1 MTLYGDYEKRN
12 IKLYKKSKKSLLIK
26 ELNYIDS
33 VINNLSENKSIYSNI
48 EEAFCRIKDIK
59 NTIKRLEQKNLL
71 DEIELFEI
79 KNFVINSNVIKVNY
93 DKLNLDIDY
102 INFKCSDEII
112 KILDPDDLKL
122 PTFKIYDS
130 YSNKLKEIREEKLNI
145 EKQIFSTKDSEL
157 IKKLKDKRL
166 DIIVEEEKEEL
177 IIKEN
182 ISYKL
187 YKFLDIFKENIKS
200 IGKFDFLLSKAKLA
214 IKYNAIKPEIN
225 NENNIFIKDA
235 INPYIVDI
243 LKRSNKNYT
252 PISIEI
258 EKNVTLIT
266 GANMGGKSISMKN
279 IVLNLLLFQCGFYVF
294 AEKANLPVLDFVY
307 IISDDM
313 QDVDK
318 GLSTFGAEIIKLRQ
332 ILKLINIQDGFI
344 ALDEFARGTN
354 PKEGK
359 ILIKSICKY
368 LKSFNSIALIST
380 HFDDI
385 VEEYIDH
392 YQVIGLKN
400 VNFKSLKHKIDLNKS
415 KSVDI
420 LQENMDYRLEKVSIE
435 KEIPKD
441 AINICTLLG
450 IQNDFMDIVY
460 QQI

>member
-12 IKLYKKSKKSLLIK
+12 IKIYKKSKKDLLIK
-26 ELNYIDS
+26 ELNYIENT
-33 VINNLSENKSIYSNI
+33 IKNLSENKSTYSNI

-59 NTIKRLEQKNLL
+59 NTVKRLEQKNLL

-79 KNFVINSNVIKVNY
+79 KNFVINANIIKSNY
-93 DKLNLDIDY
+93 DKLELNIDY
-102 INFKCSDEII
+102 INFKSCEEII
-112 KILDPDDLKL
+112 NILDPDDLKL

-130 YSNKLKEIREEKLNI
+130 YSDKLKEIRKVKLDI
-145 EKQIFSTKDSEL
+145 EKQIFSTKDSQL
-157 IKKLKDKRL
+157 IADLKAKRL
-166 DIIVEEEKEEL
+166 DIIVEEEQEEL
-177 IIKEN
+177 KVKEK
-182 ISYKL
+182 ISKEL
-187 YKFLDIFKENIKS
+187 YEFLDVFKMNINS

-214 IKYNAIKPEIN
+214 IKHDAIKPSIN
-225 NENNIFIKDA
+225 DENNIFIKDA

-243 LKRSNKNYT
+243 LKRSEKKYT
-252 PISIEI
+252 PISIDI

-294 AEKANLPVLDFVY
+294 AKEANLPVLDFVY

-313 QDVDK
+313 QNIDK

-332 ILKLINIQDGFI
+332 ILKLINMQDGFI

-368 LKSFNSIALIST
+368 LKNFNSIALIST

-385 VEEYIDH
+385 VEDYIDH
-392 YQVIGLKN
+392 YQVVGLKN
-400 VNFKSLKHKIDLNKS
+400 VNFESLKYKIDLNKS

-450 IQNDFMDIVY
+450 IQKDFMEIVY

>member
-1 MTLYGDYEKRN
+1 M
-12 IKLYKKSKKSLLIK
+12 LIK

-79 KNFVINSNVIKVNY
+79 KNFVINSNIIKVNY

>member
-1 MTLYGDYEKRN
+1 M
-12 IKLYKKSKKSLLIK
+12 LIK

-33 VINNLSENKSIYSNI
+33 VIKNLSENKSIYSNI

-59 NTIKRLEQKNLL
+59 NTIKRLEQKSLL

-79 KNFVINSNVIKVNY
+79 KNFVINSNIIKVNY

>member
-1 MTLYGDYEKRN
+1 M
-12 IKLYKKSKKSLLIK
+12 LIK

-33 VINNLSENKSIYSNI
+33 VIKNLSENKSIYSNI

>member
-1 MTLYGDYEKRN
+1 MTLYGDYEKKN
-12 IKLYKKSKKSLLIK
+12 IKLYKKSKKELLIK
-26 ELNYIDS
+26 ELNYIEIIIKS
-33 VINNLSENKSIYSNI
+33 LSENKSIYSNI
-48 EEAFCRIKDIK
+48 EESFCRIKDIK
-59 NTIKRLEQKNLL
+59 NTIKRLEEKNLL

-79 KNFVINSNVIKVNY
+79 KNFVINSNLIKENY
-93 DKLNLDIDY
+93 DKLNLNIDY
-102 INFKCSDEII
+102 IKLKSSNKVI
-112 KILDPDDLKL
+112 KILDPDNLKL

-130 YSNKLKEIREEKLNI
+130 YSNKLKEIREKKLNI

-157 IKKLKDKRL
+157 IKKLKADRL

-177 IIKEN
+177 IVKKE
-182 ISYKL
+182 ISDEL

-200 IGKFDFLLSKAKLA
+200 IGKLDFLLAKAKLA
-214 IKYNAIKPEIN
+214 IKYNAIKPKIN

-243 LKRSNKNYT
+243 LNKSKKSYT
-252 PISIEI
+252 PISICI
-258 EKNVTLIT
+258 EKKVTLIT

-279 IVLNLLLFQCGFYVF
+279 IVLNLLLFQCGFYIF
-294 AEKANLPVLDFVY
+294 AKEANLPVLDFVY

-313 QDVDK
+313 QNVNQ

-368 LKSFNSIALIST
+368 LKHFNSIALIST

-385 VEEYIDH
+385 LEEDIDH
-392 YQVIGLKN
+392 YQVVGLRN
-400 VNFKSLKHKIDLNKS
+400 VNFESLKYKIDLNKN

-420 LQENMDYRLEKVSIE
+420 LQENMDYRLERVSLK

-450 IQNDFMDIVY
+450 IQKDFMDIVY
-460 QQI
+460 EQI

>member
-1 MTLYGDYEKRN
+1 MTFYGEYEKKN
-12 IKLYKKSKKSLLIK
+12 IKIYKKAKKDLLIN
-26 ELNYIDS
+26 ELNYIECIIKD
-33 VINNLSENKSIYSNI
+33 LSENKAIYSNI
-48 EEAFCRIKDIK
+48 EESFCRIKDIK
-59 NTIKRLEQKNLL
+59 NTIKRLEEKSLL

-79 KNFVINSNVIKVNY
+79 KNFVINSNVIKENY
-93 DKLNLDIDY
+93 AKLGLDIDY
-102 INFKCSDEII
+102 INFKCSDKII
-112 KILDPDDLKL
+112 KILDPDNLKL

-130 YSNKLKEIREEKLNI
+130 YSIALKEIREKKLNI
-145 EKQIFSTKDSEL
+145 EKQIFSIKDNGL
-157 IKKLKDKRL
+157 IKKLKAKRL
-166 DIIVEEEKEEL
+166 DIIVAEEKEEL
-177 IIKEN
+177 IIKEK
-182 ISYKL
+182 ISNEL

-200 IGKFDFLLSKAKLA
+200 IGKLDFLLSKAKLA

-225 NENNIFIKDA
+225 NKNNIFIKDA

-243 LKRSNKNYT
+243 LKRTNKSYT
-252 PISIEI
+252 PISIDI

-279 IVLNLLLFQCGFYVF
+279 ILLNLLLFQCGFYVF
-294 AEKANLPVLDFVY
+294 AKEANLPVLDFVY

-313 QDVDK
+313 QNVDK

-332 ILKLINIQDGFI
+332 ILKLINMQDGFI

-368 LKSFNSIALIST
+368 LKNLNSIALMST

-385 VEEYIDH
+385 VEDYIDH

-400 VNFKSLKHKIDLNKS
+400 VDFESLKYKIDLNRS

-441 AINICTLLG
+441 AVNICRLLG
-450 IQNDFMDIVY
+450 IQKEFMDIVY
-460 QQI
+460 QEI

>member
-1 MTLYGDYEKRN
+1 M
-12 IKLYKKSKKSLLIK
+12 LIK

-59 NTIKRLEQKNLL
+59 NTIKRLEQKSLL

>member
-1 MTLYGDYEKRN
+1 M
-12 IKLYKKSKKSLLIK
+12 LIK

>member
-1 MTLYGDYEKRN
+1 MTLYGDYEKKN
-12 IKLYKKSKKSLLIK
+12 IKMYKKSKKDLLIQ
-26 ELNYIDS
+26 EFTYIES
-33 VINNLSENKSIYSNI
+33 IIKNLSENKSIYSNI
-48 EEAFCRIKDIK
+48 EESFCRIKDIK
-59 NTIKRLEQKNLL
+59 NTVKRLEQNSIL

-79 KNFVINSNVIKVNY
+79 KNFVINSNIIKESY
-93 DKLNLDIDY
+93 SKLNLDIDY

-112 KILDPDDLKL
+112 KILDPDNLNL

-130 YSNKLKEIREEKLNI
+130 YSNKLKEIRSKKLDLEKR
-145 EKQIFSTKDSEL
+145 IFSTKDSEL
-157 IKKLKDKRL
+157 IKKLKADRL
-166 DIIVEEEKEEL
+166 DIVVEEEKEEL
-177 IIKEN
+177 IVKEQ
-182 ISYKL
+182 ISNEL
-187 YKFLDIFKENIKS
+187 YKFLEVFKANINS
-200 IGKFDFLLSKAKLA
+200 IGKFDFLLAKAKLA

-225 NENNIFIKDA
+225 NKNNIFIKDA

-252 PISIEI
+252 PITIKIESS
-258 EKNVTLIT
+258 VTLIT

-294 AEKANLPVLDFVY
+294 AKEANLPVLDFVY

-313 QDVDK
+313 QNVDK

-332 ILKLINIQDGFI
+332 ILKLINMQDGFI

-368 LKSFNSIALIST
+368 FENLNSIALIST

-385 VEEYIDH
+385 VEDYIDH

-400 VNFKSLKHKIDLNKS
+400 VNFESLKYKIDLNKS

-441 AINICTLLG
+441 AINICRLLG
-450 IQNDFMDIVY
+450 IQKDFMDIVY